1 MLLRDL
7 IFWSAPADSNLS
19 EVYIDTIYAIK
30 KKSSIQEFRSLL
42 LFDMDSAR
50 VTNLNNS
57 MAIAIFIHT
66 FIDALLSLF

>member
-1 MLLRDL
+1 MPL
-7 IFWSAPADSNLS
+7 
-19 EVYIDTIYAIK
+19 K
-30 KKSSIQEFRSLL
+30 KKSSIQEFHSLL